1 MEENTMVENLELGE
15 VLLTFLTK
23 TKEGKYAPIDE
34 ASIPYAR
41 LGEVT
46 ETIDI
51 YQQDY
56 YYSTG

>member
-1 MEENTMVENLELGE
+1 MVENSDLGKI
-15 VLLTFLTK
+15 LLTFLTK
-23 TKEGKYAPIDE
+23 TKEGVYAPIDK

-41 LGEVT
+41 IGEVT

-51 YQQDY
+51 YEQEY